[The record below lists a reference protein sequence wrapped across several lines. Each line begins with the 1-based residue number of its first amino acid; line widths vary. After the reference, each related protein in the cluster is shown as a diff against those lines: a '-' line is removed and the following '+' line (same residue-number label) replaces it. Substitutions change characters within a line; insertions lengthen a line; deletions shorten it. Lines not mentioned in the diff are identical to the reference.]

1 MRPLESSS
9 EGRLNDLFRLT
20 KSKPPESRPIQS
32 RQLESAAS
40 FGDRSVLASTSTEA
54 AMTDLQRDKL
64 ADLFGPEANTPDYV
78 DLRSTER
85 WSDASVS
92 IQKQRTT
99 NTTRTNSTDGLTWRR
114 AVHRLNELGIHQF
127 RLEPGRDQGEFYF
140 SCEFSLE
147 QDSRITRRFE
157 AEATEPLQ
165 AVELVLRQIDEWT
178 SRR

>member
-1 MRPLESSS
+1 
-9 EGRLNDLFRLT
+9 
-20 KSKPPESRPIQS
+20 
-32 RQLESAAS
+32 
-40 FGDRSVLASTSTEA
+40 
-54 AMTDLQRDKL
+54 MTDLQRDKL